1 MINDVH
7 TANGKSVTDVLQ
19 DFRNEFSTFVAT
31 RFQMLQEEMKQKAT
45 AMKAALPMVVI
56 GIVFLLTAWFA
67 LTAALVVV
75 IANAFPNNPWAYAIS
90 SAIVGVL
97 YLIIGGICAIMGKN
111 MLTKQ
116 GLKPEKTIRV
126 LQEDKIWLQTE
137 SARLQA

>member
-7 TANGKSVTDVLQ
+7 TANGKSVTGFLQ
-19 DFRNEFSTFVAT
+19 EFKNEFSTFVAT

-45 AMKAALPMVVI
+45 AMTSALPIILVGV
-56 GIVFLLTAWFA
+56 VFLLTAWFA

-90 SAIVGVL
+90 FAIVGVL
-97 YLIIGGICAIMGKN
+97 YLIIGGICALLGKN

>member
-19 DFRNEFSTFVAT
+19 DFKNEFSTFVAT